1 MLQTVG
7 EIAGKIWTYLDNNG
21 ESTLAGLKKELDL
34 KPEQATLSLGWLAR
48 EGKVEIEKKGN
59 SVKVSLIKLVQ

>member
-7 EIAGKIWTYLDNNG
+7 EIAGKIWNYLDENG
-21 ESTLAGLKKELDL
+21 ESTLTSLKKELDI

-48 EGKVEIEKKGN
+48 EGKVEMEKKGN
-59 SVKVSLIKLVQ
+59 SVKVSLVK